1 MEGGVPSGPI
11 YSLDKV
17 FNDPQ
22 VIDQG
27 MVEQI
32 QHPTIGALDL
42 LANSMKMDAMEGKSV
57 RLPPPLVGEHNE
69 QVLKDYGSPAK
80 KSRPWPT
87 EGHWRRD
94 GRKQMTYRGGCHCG
108 AVPSN

>member
-42 LANSMKMDAMEGKSV
+42 LANPMKMDAMEGKSV

-69 QVLKDYGSPAK
+69 QVLKDYGFTGEEITALANSKAI
-80 KSRPWPT
+80 
-87 EGHWRRD
+87 
-94 GRKQMTYRGGCHCG
+94 G
-108 AVPSN
+108 AETGENT